1 MTQSQIRQL
10 ISAGQSGQGSS
21 PGSQDPLLGS
31 NQQNIRDMYTKYGF
45 MPDGDNEFSPM
56 VKRWQAYL
64 YPGAS
69 QGLEFFEGLQPQR
82 RSAVQSLLNNLS
94 PAGMQSQMHG
104 LQNQA
109 AEQGA
114 NAARQANL
122 MNRSMGLGDGFN
134 AGNTAAIMG
143 QAAQTQNNIARQYA
157 DPQFQSQALA
167 QLLGVYDQAAQIP
180 EMQMMAGFQPTIM
193 SQNEYLASHAGQGFF
208 GQVAPILGA
217 AAGNPGWFK
226 QPAKAGGG

>member
-1 MTQSQIRQL
+1 LRKMQIRQL
-10 ISAGQSGQGSS
+10 ISAGQSGQSTSAGN
-21 PGSQDPLLGS
+21 QDPLLG
-31 NQQNIRDMYTKYGF
+31 NDQQSIQDMYTKYGF
-45 MPDGDNEFSPM
+45 MSDGDNEFSPM

-69 QGLEFFEGLQPQR
+69 QGIKFFEGLQPQR
-82 RSAVQSLLNNLS
+82 RSAIQSLLSNLS

-114 NAARQANL
+114 NAARQASL

-134 AGNTAAIMG
+134 AGNTASIMG

-157 DPQFQSQALA
+157 DPQFQAQALA

-180 EMQMMAGFQPTIM
+180 EIQMMSGFQPTIM
-193 SQNEYLASHAGQGFF
+193 GQNEFLASHAGQGVF
-208 GQVAPILGA
+208 GQIAPILGA
-217 AAGNPGWFK
+217 AAGNPGWFN
-226 QPAKAGGG
+226 QPAKGGK